1 MVFSWVWQAA
11 ERTAGVQLNQHC
23 CLYLVWLGP
32 VTKSPLTY
40 LIHWPSRVRW
50 TFSKAVFTPECS
62 FSQNSE
68 ICFSAAS
75 AQQMVL
81 CFSVSHLHAATT
93 HSKVLHFST
102 SALSSNATFIP
113 EDVLFESLDSEPGM
127 VWLAWGGDTVQLPM
141 VYSSTNTASAIILEY
156 SYHSSD
162 PH

>member
-32 VTKSPLTY
+32 VTESPLTY

-81 CFSVSHLHAATT
+81 CFSVSHLHEATT

-113 EDVLFESLDSEPGM
+113 EGCTIWIIRLRTWYGLAGLGWRHRPVSYGILF
-127 VWLAWGGDTVQLPM
+127 
-141 VYSSTNTASAIILEY
+141 Y
-156 SYHSSD
+156 
-162 PH
+162 